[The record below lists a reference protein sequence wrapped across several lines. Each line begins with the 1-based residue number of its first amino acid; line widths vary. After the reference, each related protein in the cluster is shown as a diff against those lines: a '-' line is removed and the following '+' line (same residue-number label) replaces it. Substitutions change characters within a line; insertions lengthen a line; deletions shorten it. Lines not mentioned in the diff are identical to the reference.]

1 MMDSWGEVT
10 LGRSS
15 VSDVIMSNMYSA
27 GGRTSMEGLRGG
39 ELCTFPAVGAGAM
52 TLRPADEI
60 MQLSCVPRI
69 ADHQLVNR
77 F

>member
-1 MMDSWGEVT
+1 MIESWGEVT

-15 VSDVIMSNMYSA
+15 VSDVIMSNMYSTGA
-27 GGRTSMEGLRGG
+27 GHSWGLRGG
-39 ELCTFPAVGAGAM
+39 EPCTSPAVGAGAM